1 MITKAL
7 EDGDPAVFWVV
18 DRDPHDLNARLP
30 PKVGLASRCCSR
42 SGSEP
47 SDVRADVFGEQFE
60 DFTIVGVTAR
70 LTLAVEHL
78 TIHHDIEDAGGA
90 GDQTKVLDDMLVVA
104 EQIIRHAHG
113 AIGIVSGNA
122 VGDLDTVSH
131 AHILARSLDDQVEQT
146 RRSGNSV
153 RAIVI
158 YESLTGNTRDAGQ
171 LIAAEL
177 SASGVETDHSPITE
191 INLQALSEADLVI
204 VGSWTDGLFFFGQRP
219 ARAGRLATMP
229 VIDGKKAAVFCTYAI
244 DAGKT
249 LSKLADIVG
258 RRGGDVI
265 GGVAIKRNDLEAGA
279 VDFVDRLLGAI
290 ETPAETSS

>member
-1 MITKAL
+1 M
-7 EDGDPAVFWVV
+7 
-18 DRDPHDLNARLP
+18 
-30 PKVGLASRCCSR
+30 
-42 SGSEP
+42 
-47 SDVRADVFGEQFE
+47 
-60 DFTIVGVTAR
+60 
-70 LTLAVEHL
+70 
-78 TIHHDIEDAGGA
+78 
-90 GDQTKVLDDMLVVA
+90 
-104 EQIIRHAHG
+104 
-113 AIGIVSGNA
+113 
-122 VGDLDTVSH
+122 
-131 AHILARSLDDQVEQT
+131 
-146 RRSGNSV
+146 

-177 SASGVETDHSPITE
+177 NASGIETDHSPITE

-244 DAGKT
+244 DSGKT